1 MKFPTYRSICPL
13 CKNPICYY
21 CSRYVENSNNGRCC
35 PKTRL
40 KCMFFQD
47 RLRYINN
54 VNYVEPINT
63 FKEAFIFFIIP
74 GLNIYYFIFDIV
86 ISFYLD
92 MTIKNEECSSKGE
105 IPTYNKRIEN
115 ISNNLEALILQ
126 LICFQS
132 LILGMPFII
141 IYTYFIII
149 VLLISIPFKF
159 YPLKYLLGFID
170 GDYYDFY

>member
-1 MKFPTYRSICPL
+1 
-13 CKNPICYY
+13 
-21 CSRYVENSNNGRCC
+21 
-35 PKTRL
+35 
-40 KCMFFQD
+40 
-47 RLRYINN
+47 
-54 VNYVEPINT
+54 
-63 FKEAFIFFIIP
+63 
-74 GLNIYYFIFDIV
+74 
-86 ISFYLD
+86 

-159 YPLKYLLGFID
+159 YPLKYILGII
-170 GDYYDFY
+170 YANKI